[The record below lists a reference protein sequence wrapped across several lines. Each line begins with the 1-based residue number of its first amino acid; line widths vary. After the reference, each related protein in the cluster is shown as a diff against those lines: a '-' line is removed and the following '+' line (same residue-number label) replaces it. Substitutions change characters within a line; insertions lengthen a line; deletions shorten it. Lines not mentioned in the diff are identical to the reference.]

1 MATGFSL
8 IYLLR
13 ARAKNLKRFVGSQ
26 LTTNLIH
33 TIHHKKATLF
43 YVTSKNL
50 ESKQVQISV
59 NYLSST
65 PLNQLSL
72 VINTDHSSSLASCSR
87 KNANRMTCDLVNVY

>member
-13 ARAKNLKRFVGSQ
+13 ARAKNLKRFVGSE
-26 LTTNLIH
+26 LTTNLVH

-59 NYLSST
+59 NYLSSA
-65 PLNQLSL
+65 PLNSL
-72 VINTDHSSSLASCSR
+72 VINTDHSSSLSSCSR
-87 KNANRMTCDLVNVY
+87 KNANRMTCDLVDVD